1 MREQSAVT
9 HGAAD
14 SEAAVCSMTVV
25 VTEDSQHHLSRT
37 RLLYNVIVATDC
49 LVGVIQ
55 QNSLPSAKKGIL
67 QYDWRQ
73 SS

>member
-9 HGAAD
+9 HGGAD

-37 RLLYNVIVATDC
+37 RLLYNVIVATDWDH
-49 LVGVIQ
+49 
-55 QNSLPSAKKGIL
+55 PTK
-67 QYDWRQ
+67 
-73 SS
+73 